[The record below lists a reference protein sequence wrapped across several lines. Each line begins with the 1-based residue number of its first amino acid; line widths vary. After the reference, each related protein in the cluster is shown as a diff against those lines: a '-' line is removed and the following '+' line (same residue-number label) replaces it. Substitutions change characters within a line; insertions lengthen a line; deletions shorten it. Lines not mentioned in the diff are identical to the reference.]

1 MLDLRRIDHVSQVT
15 ADPGPVIDLYERLF
29 GFELS
34 GSWEED
40 REGYRGVNLAVP
52 GRSGIGWEIL
62 SPTRAD
68 SFVQRFLD
76 SPLGPGL
83 HHVTLQVPSVAD
95 AAREL
100 QSMGIEPW
108 GGPENEGADWDEVF
122 IHPRDGH
129 GFLFQITGTHA
140 EAWHRPPPLTVRP
153 GALEVPPTLGII
165 AINHLSHA
173 HPRREELA
181 AWYELVFGMMGIYAA
196 DGTDGPFATAVLES
210 PTQQMRWEVL
220 QPYGEGSFV
229 HRFLQARGPAMHHV
243 AFQVGDWQRALN
255 ACVYNDVPVF
265 GLRDGVTDGALWHEA
280 FIHPRF
286 TGGVLVQFFWEERP
300 GIWI

>member
-1 MLDLRRIDHVSQVT
+1 MLDIRHIDHISQIVT
-15 ADPGPVIDLYERLF
+15 DPEPVLALYQELF
-29 GFELS
+29 GFKLA
-34 GSWEED
+34 GSWEEE
-40 REGYRGVNLAVP
+40 REGYRGLNLSVP
-52 GRSGIGWEIL
+52 GRSGVGWEIL

-68 SFVQRFLD
+68 SFVQRFLE

-83 HHVTLQVPSVAD
+83 HHVTLQVPSVGD

-100 QSMGIEPW
+100 QAMGIEPW
-108 GGPENEGADWDEVF
+108 GGPESEGGDWDEVF

-129 GFLFQITGTHA
+129 GFLFQITGVHV
-140 EAWHRPPPLTVRP
+140 EPWHTPATPIRVA
-153 GALEVPPTLGII
+153 GSEVAHTLGIA

-181 AWYELVFGMMGIYAA
+181 AWYELVFGMVGIYAA
-196 DGTDGPFATAVLES
+196 DGTDGPFATAVLDS

-220 QPYGEGSFV
+220 QPFGADSFV
-229 HRFLQARGPAMHHV
+229 HRFLEARGPAMHHV
-243 AFQVGDWQRALN
+243 AFEVSDWQRALD
-255 ACVYNDVPVF
+255 ACAYHDIPIF
-265 GLRDGVTDGALWHEA
+265 GSRDGSTDGARWHEA

-300 GIWI
+300 GVWI

>member
-1 MLDLRRIDHVSQVT
+1 MLDIRLIDHISQV
-15 ADPGPVIDLYERLF
+15 ASDPEPVVSLYQKLF
-29 GFELS
+29 GFEHA
-34 GSWEED
+34 GAWEEP
-40 REGYRGVNLAVP
+40 REGYRGINLSVP
-52 GRSGIGWEIL
+52 GRSGVGWEIL
-62 SPTRAD
+62 APTRAD

-83 HHVTLQVPSVAD
+83 HHVTMQVPSVAD

-108 GGPENEGADWDEVF
+108 GGPENEGGEWDEVF

-129 GFLFQITGTHA
+129 GFLFQLTGAHP
-140 EAWHRPPPLTVRP
+140 ESWHRPPVPVRP
-153 GALEVPPTLGII
+153 EAKTLGIV

-196 DGTDGPFATAVLES
+196 DGTDGPFATAVLEA

-220 QPYGEGSFV
+220 QPFGDGSFV
-229 HRFLQARGPAMHHV
+229 SRFLQARGPAMHHV
-243 AFQVGDWQRALN
+243 AFQVADWQRALD
-255 ACVYNDVPVF
+255 ACVFHDVPVF
-265 GLRDGVTDGALWHEA
+265 GVRDGVTDGALWHEA

-286 TGGVLVQFFWEERP
+286 TGGVLVQFFWEERA